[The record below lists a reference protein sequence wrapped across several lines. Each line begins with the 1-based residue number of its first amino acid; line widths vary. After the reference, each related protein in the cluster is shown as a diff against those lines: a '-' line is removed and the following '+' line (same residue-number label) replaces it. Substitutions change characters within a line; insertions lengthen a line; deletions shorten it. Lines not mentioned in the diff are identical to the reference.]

1 LTRFLLRA
9 VASVAIVGG
18 LALFDVGPRV
28 RADLIVLAEPVAN
41 PGLVD
46 DGRALDLDGGPLDL
60 RPALWTMAG
69 AADCTPAPAAVVV
82 TNAAEDEGGVGLD
95 GSQLGLPSV
104 PWATEGERNHT
115 QTAAAALAALVLH
128 RVPES
133 PSVQS
138 ETGPWPGML
147 LVTRWLAGQ
156 SGDRQQ
162 GPRTSSQRV
171 LDWLDALFTKD
182 QIQPPLQL
190 ALLAPRQ
197 ARLPED
203 PEPTSIFHPPRNS
216 SWV

>member
-1 LTRFLLRA
+1 LTRFLPRA

-18 LALFDVGPRV
+18 LALLDVGPRL
-28 RADLIVLAEPVAN
+28 RADLIVFTEPVAN
-41 PGLVD
+41 PGLVE
-46 DGRALDLDGGPLDL
+46 DGRAFGLDGSPLDL

-69 AADCTPAPAAVVV
+69 AADCMPAPAAVVV
-82 TNAAEDEGGVGLD
+82 TNAAEDEGGVGPD
-95 GSQLGLPSV
+95 GSQLGLPAV
-104 PWATEGERNHT
+104 PWATAGERDHT
-115 QTAAAALAALVLH
+115 QTPAAALAALVLY

-147 LVTRWLAGQ
+147 LVMLWLAGQ
-156 SGDRQQ
+156 PGDRQQ
-162 GPRTSSQRV
+162 GPRTSSQHA
-171 LDWLDALFTKD
+171 LDWLDALFTND
-182 QIQPPLQL
+182 PIQPPLQL

-216 SWV
+216 SRV